1 LEDVRTRIQAIR
13 FILVIS
19 SLLATSFSGADAG
32 RDTIQ
37 HGPTTTTRLYLPI
50 AHSRPAQANGIGLG
64 GAHKR
69 AINPAMWS
77 RFEWIY
83 NWTTLGEGFGDWP
96 GYRPMIWHDRLEWYG
111 GAAGI
116 RWFATR
122 WPGRDW
128 LFLNEPE
135 RASQAN
141 LAPEYAAQVVA
152 AHRDLVLGADPT
164 ATWSCCGV
172 YVDPTGLAWL
182 DRYLDAGGPVGDSWH
197 IHIYGIEDC
206 NAASSL
212 QVLRAFEDWAA
223 ARGVTRPIL
232 ITEFGCLFPGP
243 PQRGCDYI
251 AAILPGL
258 RSDPLVTGWAWWAS
272 DDSTYSLFDA
282 AGNPT
287 EVGQCY
293 LNTGPR

>member
-1 LEDVRTRIQAIR
+1 MKRHPLAIMVIIVAVMTSNQA
-13 FILVIS
+13 L
-19 SLLATSFSGADAG
+19 ADAP
-32 RDTIQ
+32 TSKS
-37 HGPTTTTRLYLPI
+37 PSTTTQIYLPVVEG
-50 AHSRPAQANGIGLG
+50 RPAQADGIGLS
-64 GAHKR
+64 GAHKF
-69 AINPAMWS
+69 AVNPQLWE
-77 RFEWIY
+77 RFQWIY
-83 NWTTLGEGFGDWP
+83 NWTTVGLGFGDWP

-122 WPGRDW
+122 WPGRQW

-152 AHRDLVLGADPT
+152 SHRDLVLGADPT
-164 ATWSCCGV
+164 ATWACCGV
-172 YVDPTGLAWL
+172 WVDPVGIAWL
-182 DRYLDAGGPVGDSWH
+182 DRYLDAGGPVGDVWH

-206 NAASSL
+206 NPASSA
-212 QVLRAFEDWAA
+212 QVLRDFEAWAA

-232 ITEFGCLFPGP
+232 ITEFGCVFSGP
-243 PQRGCDYI
+243 PQRACDYI
-251 AAILPGL
+251 AGILPTL

-272 DDSTYSLFDA
+272 GDGAYQLFDD

-293 LNTGPR
+293 LNTGAR